1 MTTLALPVSLAGDPV
16 FFLFM
21 QRVAGPGWVAARV
34 AVRARQRGM
43 GHTARFLAPGV
54 RMTRIPFLPWLAAAV
69 LLASGHAQAASPTS
83 LKHTTFDFDPAVF
96 ELVDESRNEL
106 GAGAVVVAVDGV
118 AQFSLWEFPR
128 ADGLD
133 EVDMIRE
140 MDDEETLATPPYPLS
155 EGPAGWSCHFVDFKR
170 AGALPASVMTCAGRK
185 GRDVAVL
192 TVMTNA
198 ERTSPELYAAIRTM
212 IASVRFVAAP

>member
-1 MTTLALPVSLAGDPV
+1 
-16 FFLFM
+16 
-21 QRVAGPGWVAARV
+21 
-34 AVRARQRGM
+34 
-43 GHTARFLAPGV
+43 
-54 RMTRIPFLPWLAAAV
+54 MTRLSLLPWLAAAA
-69 LLASGHAQAASPTS
+69 LSASGHVEAASPTS
-83 LKHTTFDFDPAVF
+83 LKHATFDFDPAVF
-96 ELVDESRNEL
+96 ELVDESRNEV

-133 EVDMIRE
+133 QVDMIKE

-170 AGALPASVMTCAGRK
+170 AGSLPASVMKCAGRK

-198 ERTSPELYAAIRTM
+198 EATSPALYAALRTM
-212 IASVRFVAAP
+212 IASVRFTSTP

>member
-1 MTTLALPVSLAGDPV
+1 
-16 FFLFM
+16 M
-21 QRVAGPGWVAARV
+21 QAAARV
-34 AVRARQRGM
+34 GVRARPQGLV
-43 GHTARFLAPGV
+43 HTARSFALGA
-54 RMTRIPFLPWLAAAV
+54 RMTRVPFIPWLAAAA

-83 LKHTTFDFDPAVF
+83 LKHVTFDFDPAVF
-96 ELVDESRNEL
+96 ELVNESRIEL

-133 EVDMIRE
+133 EADMVKE

-155 EGPAGWSCHFVDFKR
+155 EGPAGWACHFVDFKR
-170 AGALPASVMTCAGRK
+170 AGALPASVMKCAGRQ

-198 ERTSPELYAAIRTM
+198 EHTSPALYAALRTM
-212 IASVRFVAAP
+212 IASIRFTPGS